1 MASMS
6 TNSVDF
12 FKKQSINLIPETQKL
27 IIAVWKINN
36 PNNMGNI
43 IRLAHNLGA
52 AKVQFIDNDI
62 EKRESKIRKT
72 AGFSFDQ
79 QFWEIISE
87 ETFFATIPIEYSL
100 VALET
105 CSGSGNIFNIDLPG
119 KTILLGG
126 NESHGIPER
135 ILEKCIS
142 KVFIPMPGACKSMN
156 ISHAMTVAGFEWYRQ
171 NFHK

>member
-1 MASMS
+1 M
-6 TNSVDF
+6 
-12 FKKQSINLIPETQKL
+12 PETKKL
-27 IIAVWKINN
+27 IVAVWKLRN

-52 AKVQFIDNDI
+52 AKVQFIDDNI

-79 QFWEIISE
+79 QPWEIISE
-87 ETFFATIPIEYSL
+87 ESFFSTIPDTYSL

-105 CSGSGNIFNIDLPG
+105 CSGSENIFNNELPG
-119 KTILLGG
+119 RIILLGG
-126 NESHGIPER
+126 NESHGLPAR
-135 ILEKCIS
+135 IIEKCIS
-142 KVFIPMPGACKSMN
+142 KVFIPMPGVCKSMN
-156 ISHAMTVAGFEWYRQ
+156 ISHALSVAGFEWYRQ